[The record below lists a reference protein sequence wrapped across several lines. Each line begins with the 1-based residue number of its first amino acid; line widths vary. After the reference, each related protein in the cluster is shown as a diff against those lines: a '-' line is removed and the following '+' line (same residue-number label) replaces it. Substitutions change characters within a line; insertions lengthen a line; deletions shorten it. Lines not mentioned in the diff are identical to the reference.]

1 MPVQNVNVKM
11 SETDLCMQIQK
22 YLHQEFQEGSQA
34 LKHSRSTVL
43 Q

>member
-22 YLHQEFQEGSQA
+22 YLQNIVN
-34 LKHSRSTVL
+34 LKAP
-43 Q
+43 